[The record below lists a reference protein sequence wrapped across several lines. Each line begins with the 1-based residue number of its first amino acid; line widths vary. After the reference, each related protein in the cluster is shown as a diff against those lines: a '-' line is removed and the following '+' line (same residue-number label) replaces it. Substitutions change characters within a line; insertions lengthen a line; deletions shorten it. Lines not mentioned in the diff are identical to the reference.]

1 MSISCCLFGAGYAL
15 EFGGIV
21 DNMQCL
27 LKVAGLVYVG
37 NQDVVDEKSWLCFC
51 AVLLLLGAPNRC
63 TNYRSLRRL
72 ISVQKSWCFS
82 YN

>member
-1 MSISCCLFGAGYAL
+1 
-15 EFGGIV
+15 
-21 DNMQCL
+21 
-27 LKVAGLVYVG
+27 
-37 NQDVVDEKSWLCFC
+37 VDEKSWLCFC
-51 AVLLLLGAPNRC
+51 AVLLLLGAPNRW

>member
-21 DNMQCL
+21 DNRQCL

-72 ISVQKSWCFS
+72 ISVQKS
-82 YN
+82 